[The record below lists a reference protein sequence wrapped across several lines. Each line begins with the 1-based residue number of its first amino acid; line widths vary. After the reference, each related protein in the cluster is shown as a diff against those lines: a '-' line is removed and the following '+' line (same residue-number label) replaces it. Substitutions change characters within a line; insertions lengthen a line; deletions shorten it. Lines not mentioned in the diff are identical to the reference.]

1 MTIKLNITHIE
12 PFISTER
19 CETFKEQYPNQY
31 TDKMDAEDILRI
43 EEHNKEKALQ
53 LYIWNNQMAGAL
65 LSLLGFYEVVLRN
78 AIMKVIDYKY
88 YPYSIFNNQ
97 FIFSLSMSTA
107 ENFIET
113 INSLIPS
120 TQEPYTLINNT
131 TGTRNNKVNIS
142 GIPKGKVVAKM
153 NFGFWEDL
161 LTKKHSSLW
170 KYNYKKAFP
179 YMNSSDTIEK
189 VYDITTSLR
198 KLRNRVCHNEPI
210 FKNNIEQ
217 TIKDIRTVLGYVDP
231 ILINTINLL
240 TPYLYSL
247 VQERFKQAL

>member
-88 YPYSIFNNQ
+88 YP
-97 FIFSLSMSTA
+97 
-107 ENFIET
+107 
-113 INSLIPS
+113 
-120 TQEPYTLINNT
+120 
-131 TGTRNNKVNIS
+131 
-142 GIPKGKVVAKM
+142 
-153 NFGFWEDL
+153 
-161 LTKKHSSLW
+161 
-170 KYNYKKAFP
+170 
-179 YMNSSDTIEK
+179 
-189 VYDITTSLR
+189 
-198 KLRNRVCHNEPI
+198 
-210 FKNNIEQ
+210 
-217 TIKDIRTVLGYVDP
+217 
-231 ILINTINLL
+231 
-240 TPYLYSL
+240 
-247 VQERFKQAL
+247 